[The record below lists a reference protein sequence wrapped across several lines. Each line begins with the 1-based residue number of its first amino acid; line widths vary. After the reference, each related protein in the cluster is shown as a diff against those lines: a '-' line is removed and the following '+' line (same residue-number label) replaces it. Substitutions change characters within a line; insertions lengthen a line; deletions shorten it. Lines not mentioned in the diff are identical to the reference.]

1 MFLRNLQIFP
11 PFLKEFPKNFVF
23 FAGYKYLEKERL
35 RLW

>member
-11 PFLKEFPKNFVF
+11 PFLKVFPQKLRI
-23 FAGYKYLEKERL
+23 FAGYKYLEEERI